1 MRFIPKKLVTE
12 AAINPL
18 DVHSESIP
26 ADAAYKQAIL
36 AIVGSEGNAYTEYD
50 QVLALEKDVTDKNL
64 VNIFH
69 DMLIHFRDE
78 EMGHAS
84 GIMSGIKQVP
94 DMHDAYIAGEE
105 EAKTGKDIEVNT
117 EEDDNRSIEKESVKE
132 SIQEAVPNSRVY
144 SSDTLIDFL
153 ANRLNV
159 TDEEYDELL
168 ELIGSENRELQPQE
182 VDAILSQ
189 LDLTPEQ
196 LADIEN
202 TISQLEDPVATRK
215 NDFNDDI
222 SYDVNLIEDL
232 LEKVSTVGAKEG
244 LSELIAKLRG
254 IEYDGSADTGW
265 RTDQSILYGSKNP
278 KKTIIS

>member
-1 MRFIPKKLVTE
+1 MRFIPKKVLTE
-12 AAINPL
+12 AAINPI

-50 QVLALEKDVTDKNL
+50 QVLALEKDVSDKNL

-69 DMLIHFRDE
+69 DMLVHFRDE

-94 DMHDAYIAGEE
+94 DMHDAYVAGEE
-105 EAKTGKDIEVNT
+105 EAKTGEDIKVDT
-117 EEDDNRSIEKESVKE
+117 EEDEESIEKESV
-132 SIQEAVPNSRVY
+132 QEAVPGSRIY

-182 VDAILSQ
+182 VDTILSQ

-196 LADIEN
+196 LTDIEN
-202 TISQLEDPVATRK
+202 TISQLEDPVTTRK
-215 NDFNDDI
+215 TEFSDDI
-222 SYDVNLIEDL
+222 SYDINLIEDL
-232 LEKVSTVGAKEG
+232 IEKVSTVGAKEG
-244 LSELIAKLRG
+244 LSELITKLRG
-254 IEYDGSADTGW
+254 MEYDGSVDTGW
-265 RTDQSILYGSKNP
+265 RADQSILYGGKNP